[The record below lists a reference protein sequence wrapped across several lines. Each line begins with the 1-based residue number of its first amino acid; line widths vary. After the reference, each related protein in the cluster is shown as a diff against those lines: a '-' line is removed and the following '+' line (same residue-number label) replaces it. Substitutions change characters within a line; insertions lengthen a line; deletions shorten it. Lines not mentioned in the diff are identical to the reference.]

1 MPPRGIRRDRGPV
14 DPLAPLFQQPMNVKV
29 GLVWTFTL
37 VGLALVVSALMRA
50 KGTLYMGFAAFSLAF
65 ALWFS
70 WSHWVNLSH
79 HWTQRDLFWRYYDKR
94 RPYEP
99 ITAYMMDWKGETFY
113 SKNTVRQIK
122 DSAARMA
129 IYGQLPGRKW
139 ALVEQARL
147 GLLRQ
152 AVGAEKTVTPID
164 RDLNV
169 KFVLVTIE

>member
-1 MPPRGIRRDRGPV
+1 MNAKAMLGSTFL
-14 DPLAPLFQQPMNVKV
+14 LAGFVCTVAALFRAKSV
-29 GLVWTFTL
+29 LFSSFAA
-37 VGLALVVSALMRA
+37 LAL
-50 KGTLYMGFAAFSLAF
+50 GF

-70 WSHWVNLSH
+70 WSHWVDLSH
-79 HWTQRDLFWRYYDKR
+79 HWTQRDLFWRYYDRR
-94 RPYEP
+94 RPSEP
-99 ITAYMMDWKGETFY
+99 ITAYMMDWKGETLY

-122 DSAARMA
+122 DSAPRLGLYA
-129 IYGQLPGRKW
+129 QLPGRKW

-152 AVGAEKTVTPID
+152 AVGTDHTVTPID